1 MKAYSINVTIN
12 IHDKATSYPEVCP
25 IDMQIKENLPANV
38 DPHKYLRLRIGEEL
52 KRQFDQISVPIE
64 NRSEEAPEDDPLS
77 S

>member
-1 MKAYSINVTIN
+1 MKAYSISVTIN
-12 IHDKATSYPEVCP
+12 IHDKATTYPEVRP

-38 DPHKYLRLRIGEEL
+38 DPQKYLRLRIGEEL

-64 NRSEEAPEDDPLS
+64 NRNEEAAEDDPLS